1 MTLCG
6 VGGPLSTSPSLNMET
21 SLGNMGTGGSFDDKV
36 ALNLGLCL
44 LDFGLD
50 GGEAA
55 LADFAGDLPALPFF
69 FAGMMND
76 CPCPGLRGFTW
87 REQIRL

>member
-1 MTLCG
+1 
-6 VGGPLSTSPSLNMET
+6 MET
-21 SLGNMGTGGSFDDKV
+21 CLGNTGIDGGSFNDTV

-50 GGEAA
+50 AGDAGEAA

-69 FAGMMND
+69 FPGMMND
-76 CPCPGLRGFTW
+76 CPCPGLRGFTR
-87 REQIRL
+87 REKVQL